1 LRTGQFWTTTQ
12 RLFEGHA
19 PHAVAEKLVDIS
31 FDLCDRQLQHEC
43 RLLCLLIVGD
53 GEHRQDEFDEAQITE
68 ALRGGELAVE
78 RLAL

>member
-1 LRTGQFWTTTQ
+1 
-12 RLFEGHA
+12 
-19 PHAVAEKLVDIS
+19 VDIS

-68 ALRGGELAVE
+68 ALRGSEFAVE